1 MMIVVV
7 AIIIILV
14 IILLATTTTTL
25 RRVIQLPPRLPP
37 RLSFLVE
44 PALLRAQLSV
54 PAQIRFLPV
63 RLPILPA
70 LIRRRPAFHRP
81 STPIPA
87 FASIDAAFPEP
98 RVPGFRIDTFHL
110 FRVFCYIRRE
120 DAIWSVSV
128 YRCRVVLRRNR
139 ESLKEKVERTR
150 ERDVPRNKPQ
160 KPREKAKN
168 PKYRTFIY
176 VDVDVQF
183 ARDAGISLRRF
194 QLLRHFLQNV
204 LGGGSVIIALAVLI
218 VLNERVSIERTT

>member
-14 IILLATTTTTL
+14 IILLAATTTTL

-98 RVPGFRIDTFHL
+98 RVPGFRIDTFHF
-110 FRVFCYIRRE
+110 FRVFCYTRRE

-128 YRCRVVLRRNR
+128 YRCRVVLRGNR
-139 ESLKEKVERTR
+139 ESFK
-150 ERDVPRNKPQ
+150 
-160 KPREKAKN
+160 
-168 PKYRTFIY
+168 
-176 VDVDVQF
+176 
-183 ARDAGISLRRF
+183 
-194 QLLRHFLQNV
+194 
-204 LGGGSVIIALAVLI
+204 
-218 VLNERVSIERTT
+218 RV

>member
-1 MMIVVV
+1 MMVVVV
-7 AIIIILV
+7 AIIIIV
-14 IILLATTTTTL
+14 ILLATTITTTL

-70 LIRRRPAFHRP
+70 LIRRRAAFHRP

-120 DAIWSVSV
+120 DTTMSV
-128 YRCRVVLRRNR
+128 NR
-139 ESLKEKVERTR
+139 YTDAALLFFAEETEKEK
-150 ERDVPRNKPQ
+150 
-160 KPREKAKN
+160 
-168 PKYRTFIY
+168 
-176 VDVDVQF
+176 
-183 ARDAGISLRRF
+183 
-194 QLLRHFLQNV
+194 
-204 LGGGSVIIALAVLI
+204 SV
-218 VLNERVSIERTT
+218 

>member
-81 STPIPA
+81 STPVPA

-110 FRVFCYIRRE
+110 FRVFCNIRRE

-128 YRCRVVLRRNR
+128 YRCRVVLRGNE
-139 ESLKEKVERTR
+139 ESLKEFTERKRELTR
-150 ERDVPRNKPQ
+150 CSLTTPQ
-160 KPREKAKN
+160 HTKAKN

-183 ARDAGISLRRF
+183 ARYAGISLRRF
-194 QLLRHFLQNV
+194 KLLRHFLQNV
-204 LGGGSVIIALAVLI
+204 LGRSVVVLI
-218 VLNERVSIERTT
+218 VLSERVVRFIERTAT

>member
-110 FRVFCYIRRE
+110 FRVFCNIRRE
-120 DAIWSVSV
+120 DAIVRHTICSYVQALPITNAAPAANI
-128 YRCRVVLRRNR
+128 VVL
-139 ESLKEKVERTR
+139 SAAKEH
-150 ERDVPRNKPQ
+150 
-160 KPREKAKN
+160 A
-168 PKYRTFIY
+168 
-176 VDVDVQF
+176 
-183 ARDAGISLRRF
+183 
-194 QLLRHFLQNV
+194 
-204 LGGGSVIIALAVLI
+204 
-218 VLNERVSIERTT
+218 

>member
-128 YRCRVVLRRNR
+128 YRCRVVLRGNE
-139 ESLKEKVERTR
+139 ESLKEFKERKR
-150 ERDVPRNKPQ
+150 ELTCCSLTTPQHKSQ
-160 KPREKAKN
+160 KP
-168 PKYRTFIY
+168 
-176 VDVDVQF
+176 
-183 ARDAGISLRRF
+183 
-194 QLLRHFLQNV
+194 
-204 LGGGSVIIALAVLI
+204 
-218 VLNERVSIERTT
+218 

>member
-14 IILLATTTTTL
+14 IILLAATTTTL

-110 FRVFCYIRRE
+110 FRVFCNIRRE

-128 YRCRVVLRRNR
+128 YRCRVVLRGNE
-139 ESLKEKVERTR
+139 ESLKEFKERKRELTR
-150 ERDVPRNKPQ
+150 CSLTTPQ
-160 KPREKAKN
+160 HTKAKN

-183 ARDAGISLRRF
+183 ARYAGISLRRF
-194 QLLRHFLQNV
+194 KLLRHFLQNV
-204 LGGGSVIIALAVLI
+204 LGRSVVVLI
-218 VLNERVSIERTT
+218 VLGERVVRFIERTTAT

>member
-14 IILLATTTTTL
+14 IILLATTTITL

-120 DAIWSVSV
+120 YAIWSVSV

-139 ESLKEKVERTR
+139 ESFKEKVERTR
-150 ERDVPRNKPQ
+150 EREMF
-160 KPREKAKN
+160 RETNHKSQEKR
-168 PKYRTFIY
+168 PKTLNTIPSSMSMLMSN
-176 VDVDVQF
+176 
-183 ARDAGISLRRF
+183 SLGMPVS
-194 QLLRHFLQNV
+194 LC
-204 LGGGSVIIALAVLI
+204 GGSSFFGIFSKMFSEADLLSLLSLFSSSSTSA
-218 VLNERVSIERTT
+218 

>member
-1 MMIVVV
+1 MIVVV
-7 AIIIILV
+7 AIIILV
-14 IILLATTTTTL
+14 ILLATTTTTL

-110 FRVFCYIRRE
+110 FRVFCYIRGE
-120 DAIWSVSV
+120 DAIWSVLV
-128 YRCRVVLRRNR
+128 YGCCVVLRRNT
-139 ESLKEKVERTR
+139 ESLKEFKERKR
-150 ERDVPRNKPQ
+150 ELHVVVPRLI
-160 KPREKAKN
+160 REKAHKSQKN
-168 PKYRTFIY
+168 QYNYGT
-176 VDVDVQF
+176 
-183 ARDAGISLRRF
+183 
-194 QLLRHFLQNV
+194 
-204 LGGGSVIIALAVLI
+204 
-218 VLNERVSIERTT
+218 

>member
-110 FRVFCYIRRE
+110 FRVFCNIRRE

-128 YRCRVVLRRNR
+128 YKCRVVLRGNE
-139 ESLKEKVERTR
+139 ESLKEFKERKRELTR
-150 ERDVPRNKPQ
+150 CSLTTPQ
-160 KPREKAKN
+160 HTKAKN

-183 ARDAGISLRRF
+183 ARYAGISLRRF
-194 QLLRHFLQNV
+194 KLLRHFLQNV
-204 LGGGSVIIALAVLI
+204 LGGSVIIIAVL
-218 VLNERVSIERTT
+218 VFNERVSIERAT

>member
-110 FRVFCYIRRE
+110 FRVFCNIRRE

-128 YRCRVVLRRNR
+128 YRCRVVLRGNE
-139 ESLKEKVERTR
+139 ESLKEFKERKR
-150 ERDVPRNKPQ
+150 EL
-160 KPREKAKN
+160 
-168 PKYRTFIY
+168 TCCS
-176 VDVDVQF
+176 
-183 ARDAGISLRRF
+183 SLRIRETP
-194 QLLRHFLQNV
+194 QHK
-204 LGGGSVIIALAVLI
+204 SKKP
-218 VLNERVSIERTT
+218 

>member
-110 FRVFCYIRRE
+110 FRVFCNIRRE

-128 YRCRVVLRRNR
+128 YRCRVVLRGN
-139 ESLKEKVERTR
+139 EASLKEFKERKRELTR
-150 ERDVPRNKPQ
+150 CSLT
-160 KPREKAKN
+160 KAKN

-183 ARDAGISLRRF
+183 ARYAGISLRRF
-194 QLLRHFLQNV
+194 KLLRHFLQNV
-204 LGGGSVIIALAVLI
+204 LGRSVVVLI
-218 VLNERVSIERTT
+218 VLGERVVRFIERTAAT

>member
-110 FRVFCYIRRE
+110 FRVFCNIRRE

-128 YRCRVVLRRNR
+128 YKCRVVLRGNE
-139 ESLKEKVERTR
+139 ESLKEFKERKRELTR
-150 ERDVPRNKPQ
+150 CSLTTPQ
-160 KPREKAKN
+160 HTKAKN

-183 ARDAGISLRRF
+183 ARYAGISLRRF
-194 QLLRHFLQNV
+194 KLLRHFLQNV
-204 LGGGSVIIALAVLI
+204 LGRSVVVLI
-218 VLNERVSIERTT
+218 VLGERVVRFIERTTAT